1 MKEPPGAGEPVED
14 EALDELLLLLV
25 EGADE
30 AVGEVFRERRRR
42 WAGAVEARPEGAIHE
57 APRRRDDEGTALRLV
72 LPEAVRGGHVSG
84 AGGEALRELARSL
97 ARGAAPPPGPL
108 PEPAEPPREPGGLAA
123 RRLEEAAAFL
133 VDAAGSEASLLR
145 ARASL
150 QREERLVHCLSSEWG
165 HALDRRESWRLELEL
180 ELERDGARS
189 RAARGCGWSG
199 ETPSRAFGG
208 LVDELFEAARTG
220 LEAEAA
226 PAGSPPVVLA
236 AGGGAVL
243 FHEAVGHALEADVV
257 ERAGTV
263 LSGRQGEPIAPE
275 FVSVLDD
282 ASRPDAPARAAC
294 DDEGVPVR
302 RLALVERGRVGEP
315 LRDGLRGGFEA
326 ERLTGHGR
334 RASHRAQPLP
344 RMWSTWVEAGEHD
357 RDELLRRAG
366 DGLLVERLE
375 RGAFDPATG
384 AFRLRVA
391 EARRLEGGRPGRAL
405 RPFWLEGDTLHLLS
419 GIEALGGDLAWD
431 DGCGT
436 CGRDGQW
443 LPVAAGCPTVLLRE
457 GTLRVG

>member
-1 MKEPPGAGEPVED
+1 MKQAPGVGEPLED
-14 EALDELLLLLV
+14 EALDELLLLLL
-25 EGADE
+25 EDE
-30 AVGEVFRERRRR
+30 SAAVGEVFRERRRR
-42 WAGAVEARPEGAIHE
+42 WNGGVEAGPEGLAHE

-108 PEPAEPPREPGGLAA
+108 PEPVEPPPEPGGLAA

-133 VDAAGSEASLLR
+133 VDAAGAADGLVR

-165 HALDRRESWRLELEL
+165 HSLDRRESWRLELEL
-180 ELERDGARS
+180 ELESEGFRS
-189 RAARGCGWSG
+189 RATRGCGWSG
-199 ETPSRAFGG
+199 ETPPRAFGG
-208 LVDELFEAARTG
+208 LVDELFDAARAG
-220 LEAEAA
+220 LDAETPPAA
-226 PAGSPPVVLA
+226 APPVVLA

-263 LSGRQGEPIAPE
+263 LSGRRGESIAPD

-282 ASRPDAPARAAC
+282 ASRPDAPARAGC

-302 RLALVERGRVGEP
+302 RLALIERGRVGEP
-315 LRDGLRGGFEA
+315 LRDALRAGFER

-344 RMWSTWVEAGEHD
+344 RMWSTWLEAGEHD
-357 RDELLRRAG
+357 RDELLKRAG

-384 AFRLRVA
+384 SFRLRVA
-391 EARRLEGGRPGRAL
+391 EARLLEGGRPTRAL

-419 GIEALGGDLAWD
+419 GIEALGGDLEWD